1 MFVNVYK
8 NPEVLFLVNWLFLLF
23 GQKIEAFTLGCTM
36 VMFIKPHEKVMY
48 NTFESISFHGQGI
61 D

>member
-8 NPEVLFLVNWLFLLF
+8 NPEVLFLVTWFFLLF
-23 GQKIEAFTLGCTM
+23 AQETENFTLGCTTVM
-36 VMFIKPHEKVMY
+36 VIKPPETFMC
-48 NTFESISFHGQGI
+48 NTFESISFHDQGT

>member
-8 NPEVLFLVNWLFLLF
+8 NPEALFLMNWLFLLF
-23 GQKIEAFTLGCTM
+23 GQKTEAFTLGCTM
-36 VMFIKPHEKVMY
+36 AMFIKPHEKVMY